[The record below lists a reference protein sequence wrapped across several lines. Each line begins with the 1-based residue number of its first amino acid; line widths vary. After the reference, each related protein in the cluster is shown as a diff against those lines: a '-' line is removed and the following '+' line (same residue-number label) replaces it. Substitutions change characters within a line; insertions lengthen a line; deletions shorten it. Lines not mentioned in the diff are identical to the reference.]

1 MKTRRIAG
9 LTLTAALAS
18 ALLLAPVAVRADS
31 LWSSSSGS
39 LFSDNKARKAGDILT
54 ILIEEQTRSS
64 AQASTK
70 TDKSEDASF
79 GPGFGPIF
87 KAIGGF
93 GLSGNASLNA
103 TGQTSRNGSLS
114 GRITVTV
121 KSVDPNGNLVIEGAR
136 EMTLNA
142 EKQRNLFRGLVRPAD
157 VQPDN
162 TVLSAFIADA
172 TIVFEGKGVIG
183 DKQRPGLITRIFRF
197 LF

>member
-1 MKTRRIAG
+1 MTRRRFAAIA
-9 LTLTAALAS
+9 LSA
-18 ALLLAPVAVRADS
+18 ALLLAPVTVRADS

-39 LFSDNKARKAGDILT
+39 LFADNKARRAGDILT

-87 KAIGGF
+87 KAIRGF

-121 KSVDPNGNLVIEGAR
+121 KSVDPNGNLIIEGVR

-142 EKQRNLFRGLVRPAD
+142 EKQRILFRGLVRPAD